1 MHQLT
6 INNITI
12 DVVRKNIKN
21 MHLAV
26 YPPSGRVRIAVPE
39 HVNDEAVRLFAISK
53 LSWIKRHQR
62 KYINQERLAPLV
74 YKERES
80 HYFLGQRLLLRIK
93 ETTGKAKAVMPGKTY
108 LDVYIKKGTDE
119 EGIQKLIEAW
129 YRIELKKI
137 LPDLIDYWQQKIGV
151 SCTSWGVKKMKT
163 KWGSCNT
170 EQKRIWLNLELA
182 KKPTH
187 CIEYIVVHELVHLIE
202 RHHNDRFQALM
213 DQYLPGWQ
221 RLRDELNRLPV
232 SHAEWEY

>member
-39 HVNDEAVRLFAISK
+39 HVNDQAVRLFAISK
-53 LSWIKRHQR
+53 LSWIKRNQR

-119 EGIQKLIEAW
+119 EGIQKLIDAW

-137 LPDLIDYWQQKIGV
+137 LPELIDYWQQKIGV
-151 SCTSWGVKKMKT
+151 SCTFWGIKKMKT

-187 CIEYIVVHELVHLIE
+187 CIEYIVVHELVHLLE
-202 RHHNDRFQALM
+202 RHHNDQFRALM
-213 DQYLPGWQ
+213 DQYLPGWKK
-221 RLRDELNRLPV
+221 LRDELNRLPV